1 MRNLIAFI
9 AGGLMF
15 VGLFL
20 LLLFG
25 GMLDTPGAPIG
36 PAVCMGVAAIST
48 MGAGAAL
55 ANLYERGRI

>member
-9 AGGLMF
+9 AGGLILIGF
-15 VGLFL
+15 FL

-25 GMLDTPGAPIG
+25 GMLDTPDIPIG